1 MIVDK
6 LFASVPTPNR
16 NWDGEPGTSGWINTD
31 AGERVTDDTA
41 MKLSAVWR
49 CVSIISGDIKVLP
62 WAVYE
67 KRDGKR
73 IRKSDHPVDAL
84 LSLQPNPDMDSST
97 FRETMQIN
105 CELKGNAYAEIE
117 RDYYGDPKALWLLD
131 PDMVVPKR
139 TVQGALYYEYRKD
152 SRIRQLKPENV
163 LHIKGMSF
171 DGITGLSVVQYARET
186 IGAGLA
192 IARTGNKLF
201 ANGLR
206 PSAVFI
212 HPSKLEDKARA
223 NLRSSISQ
231 LYQGSSNT
239 GRPIL
244 LEEGMKVEKWSI
256 TPEEAQFL
264 QSREFNI
271 QDIARWFGVKAYK
284 LGILTRETHT
294 NIYQN
299 AKEHVE
305 GCIMPRCN
313 GWEMEAKRKLFRP
326 EERGTLYTKFDFR
339 VLLRVSPTERADYYR
354 KMADLGAYSI
364 NDILEKEDED
374 PLPEEI
380 GGIRLVPLN
389 YESLTNKLK
398 PREDQAK
405 NQMQQNQD
413 EDQGEDPNQ
422 QVEDQN
428 QEEDPNQEED

>member
-1 MIVDK
+1 MILDK
-6 LFASVPTPNR
+6 LFASAPTPNR
-16 NWDGEPGTSGWINTD
+16 EFDGEPGASAWINSD

-49 CVSIISGDIKVLP
+49 CLSIISGDIKVLP

-73 IRKSDHPVDAL
+73 IRRNDHPVDAL
-84 LSLQPNPDMDSST
+84 LSLEPNSDMDSST

-105 CELKGNAYAEIE
+105 RELKGNAYAEIE
-117 RDYYGDPKALWLLD
+117 RNYYGDPKALHLLD
-131 PDMVVPKR
+131 PDMVTPKR
-139 TVQGALYYEYRKD
+139 TVQGALYYEHRKD
-152 SRIRQLKPENV
+152 SIPRHLKPENV

-171 DGITGLSVVQYARET
+171 DGITGLSVIQYAKET

-192 IARTGNKLF
+192 MVRTGNKLF
-201 ANGLR
+201 VNGLR
-206 PSAVFI
+206 PSAVFT
-212 HPSKLEDKARA
+212 HPNKLEDKARA
-223 NLRSSISQ
+223 NLRSSISA
-231 LYQGSSNT
+231 LYQGSANT

-264 QSREFNI
+264 ETREFNI
-271 QDIARWFGVKAYK
+271 QDVARWFGVKAYK

-294 NIYQN
+294 NIFQN

-313 GWEMEAKRKLFRP
+313 SWEMEAKRKLFQP

-374 PLPEEI
+374 PLSDEI
-380 GGIRLVPLN
+380 GGVRLVPLN
-389 YESLTNKLK
+389 YETLANKLK
-398 PREDQAK
+398 PKVASEKKQV
-405 NQMQQNQD
+405 QQD
-413 EDQGEDPNQ
+413 EDQN
-422 QVEDQN
+422 
-428 QEEDPNQEED
+428 EEQD